1 MSPPATAGC
10 PVAPVETNLT
20 LTMTVEGTEFGTVEA
35 VISTNGYWWD
45 VERASGEGDGLTD
58 TDIDE
63 GLLAD
68 PSFVAAVE
76 DALAAELP
84 DGAEMPR
91 PLLSSAASRY
101 EAPVYRVTLPPLEV

>member
-1 MSPPATAGC
+1 MSPPAIAGR
-10 PVAPVETNLT
+10 PVPPAEIDITFT
-20 LTMTVEGTEFGTVEA
+20 LTVEGTEFGSVEA

-58 TDIDE
+58 MDIDD
-63 GLLAD
+63 GLLGD
-68 PSFVAAVE
+68 PSFIAAVE

-101 EAPVYRVTLPPLEV
+101 EAPVYRFTLPPLEV